1 MALLVIGFMA
11 ENPKMSAFRM
21 AIFYFLAGILG
32 NLFSVSVDFTP
43 SVGNMAA
50 VMGLVSGML
59 GSIIVNWKALAG
71 AGMLRICLIFMM
83 VFLIVI
89 LLILSANK
97 PAAGTEWETVS
108 IASLGGGCMVGIG
121 LGMMLFPYALQRD
134 SPYVSMIRKIGFGL
148 TFIYAVIL
156 IPVFWMSVEPSPT
169 KWSVPFF

>member
-1 MALLVIGFMA
+1 MA
-11 ENPKMSAFRM
+11 ESKKMSPVKM

-32 NLFSVSVDFTP
+32 NLFSAAVNFDP

-97 PAAGTEWETVS
+97 PAAGIEW
-108 IASLGGGCMVGIG
+108 
-121 LGMMLFPYALQRD
+121 
-134 SPYVSMIRKIGFGL
+134 
-148 TFIYAVIL
+148 
-156 IPVFWMSVEPSPT
+156 
-169 KWSVPFF
+169 